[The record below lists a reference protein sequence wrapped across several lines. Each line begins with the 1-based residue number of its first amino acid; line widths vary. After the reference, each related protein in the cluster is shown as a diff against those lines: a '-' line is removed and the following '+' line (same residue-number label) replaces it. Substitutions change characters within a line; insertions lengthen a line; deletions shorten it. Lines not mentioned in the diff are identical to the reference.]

1 MDFRKLIVYL
11 SLVLFAISAQA
22 VERKKYNFNSDW
34 LVTVGD
40 VKNGESVS
48 LDDSGWKRVTLPHA
62 FKEGEAVQRQNFQSI
77 HRI

>member
-48 LDDSGWKRVTLPHA
+48 LDDSGWKRVTLSPMPSTRMRRSRS
-62 FKEGEAVQRQNFQSI
+62 QLTS
-77 HRI
+77 